1 MRGANSL
8 RDVTVLLPSS
18 QPQFKFLCQVED
30 LADQVLPQEASHIV
44 RYAFTSAPNRYT
56 VSHIQLSFGAPYSKL
71 VHHIANWF
79 TIMDPSKVQ
88 KPPVVYG
95 PPRRRKTFVLCFDGT
110 GNKFS
115 GTEGDSNILKIYRM
129 LDRGDPDQLHYYQAS
144 IHLRNPS
151 LHLYHTC
158 NTFRGRLIWM
168 KTIYMGFLRLKVEV

>member
-8 RDVTVLLPSS
+8 RDVTVLLLPSS
-18 QPQFKFLCQVED
+18 QRQFKFLCQVGD
-30 LADQVLPQEASHIV
+30 LATGVLPRKASHIV
-44 RYAFTSAPNRYT
+44 RYAFTSALHRYT
-56 VSHIQLSFGAPYSKL
+56 VNHIQFSLEPHTAD
-71 VHHIANWF
+71 WF

-144 IHLRNPS
+144 IRLGNPS
-151 LHLYHTC
+151 LYFVSHIQCLQSSTA
-158 NTFRGRLIWM
+158 RM
-168 KTIYMGFLRLKVEV
+168 KATSMGFSRLKDEV